1 MIQLQTVNS
10 LLGINR
16 AKMKLSDINSNE
28 QTDISN
34 AKQEYKEENSYGSGF
49 GSRSFNDK
57 FKKVDTTE
65 VSEWRI

>member
-1 MIQLQTVNS
+1 M
-10 LLGINR
+10 
-16 AKMKLSDINSNE
+16 SDINSNE